1 MSGRSFSRFDS
12 GGRRG
17 GGSRFGGSRSG
28 GSRYGGGKSRFGGR
42 RREKPENGIGRGQPG
57 ASLKPVD
64 WSRKALQ
71 PFQKDFYQGRI
82 QYQMNE
88 QEITQWR
95 AQYEMSVTGNNCP
108 QPVRTFEEC
117 GLPQE
122 FLQKFWGLGFK
133 APTPIQSQGWPMALT
148 GRDVV
153 GIAQTG
159 SGKTLAFI
167 LPAILHAQGQP
178 PLRGGEGP
186 IALIVAPTR
195 ELACQIEAEAKQFA
209 PRGIRMSCVYGGVPK
224 RTQEYALRRGVEIL
238 ICTPGRML
246 DFVERRTINCDRV
259 TMLIFDEADRMLD
272 MGFEPQIRLL
282 CSQVRPDR
290 QVLMWSATWPK
301 EVQGLANDFL
311 PNDRLMIRVG
321 GDDRKAAENV
331 TQIIRVVSR
340 HQKEQLLQET
350 LQQYA
355 GYKVIIFTATKR
367 MADELAR
374 KLKYQRLYADSIHG
388 DKNQHDRDRVLANF
402 KSNRINILVATD
414 VASRGIHVKD
424 IALVINYDFA
434 NNCDDYVHRI
444 GRTGRAG
451 AFGTAV
457 TFFDPSQD
465 LRKAGPLVRLLQ
477 KSGQEVPQDLQAL
490 ASRGGRG
497 GGSRFGRR
505 GRGRGRGGG
514 RRFSPYG
521 SGRR

>member
-1 MSGRSFSRFDS
+1 MSGRNSRFD
-12 GGRRG
+12 RRG
-17 GGSRFGGSRSG
+17 GGSRFGG
-28 GSRYGGGKSRFGGR
+28 GSRHGGGNRRGGGYGGGR
-42 RREKPENGIGRGQPG
+42 RKPENGIGRGQPG
-57 ASLKPVD
+57 ASLRAPD

-71 PFQKDFYQGRI
+71 PFQKDFYQGRM
-82 QYQMNE
+82 QYQMTPE
-88 QEITQWR
+88 EIQQWR
-95 AQYEMSVTGNNCP
+95 KQFEMTVTGNNCP

-117 GLPQE
+117 GLSQDI
-122 FLQKFWGLGFK
+122 LQKIWALGFK

-159 SGKTLAFI
+159 SGKTLAFLI
-167 LPAILHAQGQP
+167 PAIVHAQGQP

-186 IALIVAPTR
+186 FALVVAPTR
-195 ELACQIEAEAKQFA
+195 ELACQIETECKQFA
-209 PRGIRMSCVYGGVPK
+209 PREVRLSCVYGGVPK

-246 DFVERRTINCDRV
+246 DFVERGTINCDRI

-301 EVQGLANDFL
+301 EVQSLANDFL
-311 PNDRLMIRVG
+311 PNDRLMIKVG
-321 GDDRKAAENV
+321 GDDRKACENV
-331 TQIIRVVSR
+331 TQIVRVISR
-340 HQKEQLLQET
+340 GQKEALLQQT

-355 GYKVIIFTATKR
+355 QYKVIIFTATKR
-367 MADELAR
+367 MADQLAR
-374 KLKYQRLYADSIHG
+374 TLKYQRLYADSIHG
-388 DKNQHDRDRVLANF
+388 DKNQQDRDRVLASF
-402 KSNRINILVATD
+402 KRGDINILVATD

-424 IALVINYDFA
+424 VALVLNYDFA

-451 AFGTAV
+451 AFGTAI

-465 LRKAGPLVRLLQ
+465 AKKAGPLVRLLR
-477 KSGQEVPQDLQAL
+477 KSGQEVPAELEAV
-490 ASRGGRG
+490 AARG
-497 GGSRFGRR
+497 GGRR
-505 GRGRGRGGG
+505 GGGRFSRRGGGRGGG
-514 RRFSPYG
+514 RRYSPYG
-521 SGRR
+521 GSRGGRR